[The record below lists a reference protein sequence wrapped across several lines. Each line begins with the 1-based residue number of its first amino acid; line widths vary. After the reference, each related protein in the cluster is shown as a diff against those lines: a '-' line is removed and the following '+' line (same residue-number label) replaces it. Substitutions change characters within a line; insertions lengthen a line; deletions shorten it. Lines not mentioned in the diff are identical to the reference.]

1 MGVSDKSTMERDKV
15 DGGGKSSPD
24 QDAIIEVSPPTLD
37 EDNISTL
44 SYLINLQDTKLEHEN
59 EEETYLNEETAQ
71 LITDKYEERLK
82 LESLGKLLPINTPTE
97 PVIFNIAMQRAVAF
111 PVPIR
116 RKKAETKLIGRSK
129 VGFDQKLSRSKVGSA
144 NSDTGPESDFTGNG
158 CTSDWEWSRA
168 RSHFNCHR
176 CK

>member
-1 MGVSDKSTMERDKV
+1 MGSDKSTMERDKV

-71 LITDKYEERLK
+71 LISDRYQERRE
-82 LESLGKLLPINTPTE
+82 LESLGKLVPITTPTE
-97 PVIFNIAMQRAVAF
+97 PIILKIAVQRAV
-111 PVPIR
+111 
-116 RKKAETKLIGRSK
+116 
-129 VGFDQKLSRSKVGSA
+129 
-144 NSDTGPESDFTGNG
+144 
-158 CTSDWEWSRA
+158 
-168 RSHFNCHR
+168 
-176 CK
+176 

>member
-1 MGVSDKSTMERDKV
+1 MGSDKTTMERDIV
-15 DGGGKSSPD
+15 NGGGQSSPD
-24 QDAIIEVSPPTLD
+24 QDAMIEVSAPTLD

-44 SYLINLQDTKLEHEN
+44 SYLINLQDTKLEH
-59 EEETYLNEETAQ
+59 AH
-71 LITDKYEERLK
+71 
-82 LESLGKLLPINTPTE
+82 TPTE

-129 VGFDQKLSRSKVGSA
+129 VGSA

-168 RSHFNCHR
+168 RS
-176 CK
+176 